1 MVIISLIEFGVCGT
15 IYFFA
20 DNPVI
25 FVIENLLVA
34 CCLSGTF
41 TMITPLFKDIFGD
54 LGTEMYGLTGFFIGL
69 ASFMGPILTKSLIKE
84 DSDYL
89 KIYLI
94 GGAICVIKFIA
105 LLFFDENKKF
115 TFKAQLKEEDNTDE
129 GVGITTNRPTTSV

>member
-25 FVIENLLVA
+25 FVIETLLVA

-69 ASFMGPILTKSLIKE
+69 ASFMGPILTKSLINE

-94 GGAICVIKFIA
+94 GGAICVVKFIA
-105 LLFFDENKKF
+105 LLFFDENTKF
-115 TFKAQLKEEDNTDE
+115 KFKAQIKEEDNE
-129 GVGITTNRPTTSV
+129 EAVGITTNRSTTSV

>member
-41 TMITPLFKDIFGD
+41 TMITPLFKDIFRD

-94 GGAICVIKFIA
+94 GGAICVVKFIA

-115 TFKAQLKEEDNTDE
+115 IFKAQLKEEDNTDE

>member
-25 FVIENLLVA
+25 FVIETLLVA

-94 GGAICVIKFIA
+94 GGAICVVKFIA
-105 LLFFDENKKF
+105 LLFFDENTKF
-115 TFKAQLKEEDNTDE
+115 RFKVQLKEEDNTDE
-129 GVGITTNRPTTSV
+129 CVGITTNRSTTNV

>member
-25 FVIENLLVA
+25 FVIETLLVA

-69 ASFMGPILTKSLIKE
+69 ASFMGPILTKSLINE

-94 GGAICVIKFIA
+94 GGAICVVKFIA
-105 LLFFDENKKF
+105 LLFFDENTKF
-115 TFKAQLKEEDNTDE
+115 RFKVQLKEEDNTDE
-129 GVGITTNRPTTSV
+129 CVGITTNRPTTNV